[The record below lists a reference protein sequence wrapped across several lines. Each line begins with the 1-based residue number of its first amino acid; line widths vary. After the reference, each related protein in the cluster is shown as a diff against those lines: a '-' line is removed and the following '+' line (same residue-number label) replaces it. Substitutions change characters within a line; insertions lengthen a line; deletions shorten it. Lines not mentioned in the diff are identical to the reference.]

1 MRRAGAV
8 LFQGFAG
15 AAIMAGGT
23 SGTNSIEGGTGA
35 LFAVGLCSNAT
46 VIANSS
52 QTNYLGAGQAM
63 KP

>member
-1 MRRAGAV
+1 

-15 AAIMAGGT
+15 AAIMAGVT
-23 SGTNSIEGGTGA
+23 SGTTPFAGGTGA
-35 LFAVGLCSNAT
+35 LFAVGGCSNAT

>member
-1 MRRAGAV
+1 
-8 LFQGFAG
+8 
-15 AAIMAGGT
+15 MAGVT
-23 SGTNSIEGGTGA
+23 SGTTPFAGGTGA
-35 LFAVGLCSNAT
+35 LFAVGGCSNAT